1 MDDFRIQ
8 SGRRPS
14 DGRPSDGGLAARRA
28 VTHWAWRL
36 FRREWRQQFLIL
48 ALITVAVAATIL
60 GSAVAVN
67 NPPPKDAGFG
77 RAPYSASFATY
88 GTKAQSFV
96 ANVQHLG
103 TAQVIENQ
111 TDSIPG

>member
-28 VTHWAWRL
+28 VTHWGWRL

-48 ALITVAVAATIL
+48 ALITVAVAATIV
-60 GSAVAVN
+60 GSAVATN
-67 NPPPKDAGFG
+67 TPPPKNAGFG
-77 RAPYSASFATY
+77 TARYSVSFPSY
-88 GTKAQSFV
+88 DAQAARV
-96 ANVQHLG
+96 IGRLG
-103 TAQVIENQ
+103 H
-111 TDSIPG
+111 GG